1 MGDIIQQTVGGLS
14 VAILVLL
21 VVLVY
26 GHSYSTTDEKEA
38 KAPFGGET
46 KLFWN
51 AFVGLTVAVL
61 LVVLV
66 VGFLGQPAATPKIHV
81 VVSESGG
88 SSFPSAMSTGSGF
101 PSSTLSDLS
110 SFSSFSTLSTSLDSF
125 SSSDIS
131 TSLGAL
137 SDSLSS
143 ISLSV

>member
-81 VVSESGG
+81 VSESGG

>member
-14 VAILVLL
+14 IAILLVL

-26 GHSYSTTDEKEA
+26 GHSYSTMDEKETTT
-38 KAPFGGET
+38 PFGSET

-66 VGFLGQPAATPKIHV
+66 VGFLGGSTPAEPRDQIRV
-81 VVSESGG
+81 LVSSDD
-88 SSFPSAMSTGSGF
+88 SFPSAMSTGSSRY
-101 PSSTLSDLS
+101 SSISDLS
-110 SFSSFSTLSTSLDSF
+110 SFSSLSTTLDSF

-143 ISLSV
+143 ISQSI

>member
-14 VAILVLL
+14 IAILLVL

-38 KAPFGGET
+38 TTPYGSET

-61 LVVLV
+61 VVVLV
-66 VGFLGQPAATPKIHV
+66 VGFLGGGQRSAGDPDQIRV
-81 VVSESGG
+81 LVSSDDG
-88 SSFPSAMSTGSGF
+88 FPSAMSTGSSRY
-101 PSSTLSDLS
+101 SSISDLS
-110 SFSSFSTLSTSLDSF
+110 SFSSLSTTLDSF

-143 ISLSV
+143 ISQSI